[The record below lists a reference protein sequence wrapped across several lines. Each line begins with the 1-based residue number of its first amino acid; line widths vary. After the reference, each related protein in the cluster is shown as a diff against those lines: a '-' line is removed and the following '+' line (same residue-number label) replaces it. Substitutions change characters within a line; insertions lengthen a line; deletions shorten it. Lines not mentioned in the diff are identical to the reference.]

1 MKLKLNQKALS
12 IILATSFIIFPAGCS
27 GEKVVTEQQVNAS
40 EDEVV
45 NHFSELENQFESE
58 IIKDDLK
65 EMKNSIDKILV
76 EMIGFIFYDEEYK
89 GVTFNELTD
98 SSKEKITS
106 SWMRIEQI
114 ISTYYPDYKIDLKN
128 GTDNACELWNNG
140 KETID
145 QKLSEKIGVE
155 NWTNIKEDVINDFN
169 DVADLT
175 QEGYDKASVYIK
187 EKMDNWYKRKK

>member
-27 GEKVVTEQQVNAS
+27 GEKVVTEQQVIAS

>member
-65 EMKNSIDKILV
+65 EMENSIDKILV

>member
-12 IILATSFIIFPAGCS
+12 IVLATSFIIFPAGCS
-27 GEKVVTEQQVNAS
+27 GEKVVTEQQAIAS

-76 EMIGFIFYDEEYK
+76 EMIGFLFYDEEYK

-98 SSKEKITS
+98 SSKEKITA

-128 GTDNACELWNNG
+128 GTDKVCELWNNG

-187 EKMDNWYKRKK
+187 EKMDNWYKREK

>member
-12 IILATSFIIFPAGCS
+12 IVLATSFIIFPAGCS
-27 GEKVVTEQQVNAS
+27 GEKVVTEQQAIAS

-76 EMIGFIFYDEEYK
+76 EMIGFLFYDEEYK

-98 SSKEKITS
+98 SSKEKITA

-128 GTDNACELWNNG
+128 GTDKVCELWNNG

-155 NWTNIKEDVINDFN
+155 NWTNIKEDVTNDFN

-187 EKMDNWYKRKK
+187 EKMDNWYKREK

>member
-27 GEKVVTEQQVNAS
+27 GEKVVTEQHVNAS